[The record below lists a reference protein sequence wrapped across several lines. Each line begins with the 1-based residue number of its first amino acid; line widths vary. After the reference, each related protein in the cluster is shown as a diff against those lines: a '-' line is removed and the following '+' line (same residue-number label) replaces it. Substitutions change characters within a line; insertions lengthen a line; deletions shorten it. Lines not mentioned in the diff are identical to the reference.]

1 MLFER
6 VKEEDSM
13 KKIVQVMLFVCLT
26 VFGMQ
31 VAFANADKVTIP
43 EGADIVSVK
52 RLALAA
58 PLYTPT
64 KDAPTKEEL
73 LASMY
78 EASNVARSYVLSY
91 DMVAADIQKNTGVDI
106 KSLDRRQAAKVYKEN
121 VAADADAYVVLTV
134 ANNSRIVFFYDIYR
148 SGTNELLYTYQI
160 VANRSQKAN
169 METYKAL
176 SEQFYK
182 NFERSANEQ
191 AKK

>member
-1 MLFER
+1 
-6 VKEEDSM
+6 M
-13 KKIVQVMLFVCLT
+13 KKIVQVMLFICLT

-64 KDAPTKEEL
+64 KDAPTKDEL

-78 EASNVARSYVLSY
+78 AASNVARSYVLSY
-91 DMVAADIQKNTGVDI
+91 DMVAADIQKNRGVDI

-134 ANNSRIVFFYDIYR
+134 ANNSRIVFFFDVYR

-160 VANRSQKAN
+160 VANRSQNAN
-169 METYKAL
+169 TETYKAL

>member
-1 MLFER
+1 
-6 VKEEDSM
+6 M
-13 KKIVQVMLFVCLT
+13 KKIVQVMLFICLT

-134 ANNSRIVFFYDIYR
+134 ANNSRIVFFFDVYR
-148 SGTNELLYTYQI
+148 SGSNELLYTYEVRANKSDGDT
-160 VANRSQKAN
+160 VAVFTS
-169 METYKAL
+169 L

-182 NFERSANEQ
+182 NWQRSVEAQN
-191 AKK
+191 KGK

>member
-1 MLFER
+1 M
-6 VKEEDSM
+6 M
-13 KKIVQVMLFVCLT
+13 KKLVQLLLFVCLT

-31 VAFANADKVTIP
+31 VAFANADKITIP

-64 KDAPTKEEL
+64 KGAPTKEEL

-78 EASNVARSYVLSY
+78 EASSVARSYVLSY
-91 DMVAADIQKNTGVDI
+91 DMVAADIQKSAGVDI
-106 KSLDRRQAAKVYKEN
+106 KALDRRQAAKVYKEN
-121 VAADADAYVVLTV
+121 VAADADAYVVVTV
-134 ANNSRIVFFYDIYR
+134 ANNSRIVFFYDVYR
-148 SGTNELLYTYQI
+148 AGTNELLYTYQI
-160 VANRSQKAN
+160 VANKSQEAN
-169 METYKAL
+169 AETYKLL

>member
-1 MLFER
+1 
-6 VKEEDSM
+6 M
-13 KKIVQVMLFVCLT
+13 KKIVQVMLFICLT

-31 VAFANADKVTIP
+31 VAFANSDKVTIP
-43 EGADIVSVK
+43 EGADIVSIK

-58 PLYTPT
+58 PLYT
-64 KDAPTKEEL
+64 PTKEEL

-121 VAADADAYVVLTV
+121 VAADADAYVVVTV
-134 ANNSRIVFFYDIYR
+134 ANNSRIVFFFDVYR

-169 METYKAL
+169 TETYKAL

-191 AKK
+191 AREKK

>member
-1 MLFER
+1 
-6 VKEEDSM
+6 M

-78 EASNVARSYVLSY
+78 EASSVARSYVLSY

>member
-1 MLFER
+1 
-6 VKEEDSM
+6 M

-78 EASNVARSYVLSY
+78 EASSVARSYVLSY

-134 ANNSRIVFFYDIYR
+134 ANNSRIVFFYDVYR

>member
-1 MLFER
+1 
-6 VKEEDSM
+6 M
-13 KKIVQVMLFVCLT
+13 KKIVQAMLFICLT

-31 VAFANADKVTIP
+31 VAFANSDKVTIP

-64 KDAPTKEEL
+64 KDAPT
-73 LASMY
+73 
-78 EASNVARSYVLSY
+78 SNVARSYVLSY
-91 DMVAADIQKNTGVDI
+91 DMIAADIQKNAGVDI
-106 KSLDRRQAAKVYKEN
+106 KALDRRQAAKVYKEN

-134 ANNSRIVFFYDIYR
+134 ANNSRIVFFFDVYR

-169 METYKAL
+169 TETYKAL

>member
-1 MLFER
+1 
-6 VKEEDSM
+6 M

-78 EASNVARSYVLSY
+78 EASSVARSYVLSY

-134 ANNSRIVFFYDIYR
+134 ANNSRIVFFYDVYR

-169 METYKAL
+169 TETYKAL

>member
-1 MLFER
+1 
-6 VKEEDSM
+6 M
-13 KKIVQVMLFVCLT
+13 KKIVQVMLFICLT

-31 VAFANADKVTIP
+31 VAFANADKITIP

-78 EASNVARSYVLSY
+78 EASSVSRSYVLSY
-91 DMVAADIQKNTGVDI
+91 DMVAADIQKNTGIDI

-121 VAADADAYVVLTV
+121 VAADADAYVVVTV
-134 ANNSRIVFFYDIYR
+134 ANNSYIVFFYDVYR

-169 METYKAL
+169 METYKLL

-191 AKK
+191 AKEKK

>member
-1 MLFER
+1 
-6 VKEEDSM
+6 M

-78 EASNVARSYVLSY
+78 EASSVARSYVLSY

-134 ANNSRIVFFYDIYR
+134 ANNSRIVFFFDVYR

>member
-1 MLFER
+1 
-6 VKEEDSM
+6 M

-64 KDAPTKEEL
+64 KDAPTKDEL

-78 EASNVARSYVLSY
+78 EASNVARSYVISY

-134 ANNSRIVFFYDIYR
+134 ANNSRIVFFFDVYR

-169 METYKAL
+169 TETYKAL

>member
-1 MLFER
+1 
-6 VKEEDSM
+6 M

-78 EASNVARSYVLSY
+78 DASSVARCYVLSY

>member
-1 MLFER
+1 
-6 VKEEDSM
+6 M

-31 VAFANADKVTIP
+31 VAFANSDKVTIP

-91 DMVAADIQKNTGVDI
+91 DMVAADIQKNTG
-106 KSLDRRQAAKVYKEN
+106 
-121 VAADADAYVVLTV
+121 LTV
-134 ANNSRIVFFYDIYR
+134 ANNSRIVFFFDVYR

-160 VANRSQKAN
+160 VANRSQNAN
-169 METYKAL
+169 TETYKAL

>member
-1 MLFER
+1 
-6 VKEEDSM
+6 
-13 KKIVQVMLFVCLT
+13 
-26 VFGMQ
+26 
-31 VAFANADKVTIP
+31 
-43 EGADIVSVK
+43 
-52 RLALAA
+52 
-58 PLYTPT
+58 
-64 KDAPTKEEL
+64 
-73 LASMY
+73 MY

-91 DMVAADIQKNTGVDI
+91 DMVAADIRKNTGVDI

-134 ANNSRIVFFYDIYR
+134 ANNSRIVFFFDVYR

-169 METYKAL
+169 TETYKAL

>member
-1 MLFER
+1 
-6 VKEEDSM
+6 M

-31 VAFANADKVTIP
+31 VAFANSDKVTIP

-91 DMVAADIQKNTGVDI
+91 DMVAADIQKNAGI
-106 KSLDRRQAAKVYKEN
+106 ESLDRRQAAKVYKEN

-134 ANNSRIVFFYDIYR
+134 ANNSRIVFFFDVYR

-160 VANRSQKAN
+160 VANRSQNAN
-169 METYKAL
+169 TETYKAL

>member
-1 MLFER
+1 
-6 VKEEDSM
+6 M
-13 KKIVQVMLFVCLT
+13 KKIVQVMLFICLT

-31 VAFANADKVTIP
+31 VAFANADRVTIP

-78 EASNVARSYVLSY
+78 DASSVARCYVLSY
-91 DMVAADIQKNTGVDI
+91 DMVAADIQESAGIDI
-106 KSLDRRQAAKVYKEN
+106 KALDRRQAAKVFKEN
-121 VAADADAYVVLTV
+121 VAADADAYVVVTV
-134 ANNSRIVFFYDIYR
+134 ANNSYIVFFFDVYR
-148 SGTNELLYTYQI
+148 AGTNELLYTYQI
-160 VANRSQKAN
+160 VANRSQKADA
-169 METYKAL
+169 ETYKLL

-191 AKK
+191 AKGKK